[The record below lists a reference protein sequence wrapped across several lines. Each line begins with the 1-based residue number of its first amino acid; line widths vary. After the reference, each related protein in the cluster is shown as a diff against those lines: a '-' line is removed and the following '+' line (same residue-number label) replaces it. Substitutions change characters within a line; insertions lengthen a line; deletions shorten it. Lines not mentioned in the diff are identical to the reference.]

1 MPLHHWTRLLIG
13 LMAVPAF
20 ALASD
25 AVYDRADGLR
35 WCLDHAVAA
44 ESPGLTDSLC
54 TTVGIDGGALPQRL
68 GDVVGGAVDAGWAP
82 VEDLNFEYS
91 SDGGMA
97 CFDPETQMV
106 YVALGGG
113 SRTLATVHLP
123 SREQKV
129 LEKHFPDAVSVHG
142 RRIYIGR
149 LKGKKYLSI
158 FRGHDSSE
166 HWRMELPAD
175 GRL

>member
-54 TTVGIDGGALPQRL
+54 TKACALLGAWTSAPPRPVTLGRALDGAGHGAGVVMDPGLVVLTAALEITVHGWDVARALDLDHPLPPALAVDLLPVARALVGEGRFAPALAVAGDPGAPSGVRL
-68 GDVVGGAVDAGWAP
+68 LGAVGRKADRP
-82 VEDLNFEYS
+82 LR
-91 SDGGMA
+91 
-97 CFDPETQMV
+97 
-106 YVALGGG
+106 
-113 SRTLATVHLP
+113 RT
-123 SREQKV
+123 R
-129 LEKHFPDAVSVHG
+129 
-142 RRIYIGR
+142 
-149 LKGKKYLSI
+149 
-158 FRGHDSSE
+158 
-166 HWRMELPAD
+166 
-175 GRL
+175 

>member
-68 GDVVGGAVDAGWAP
+68 SDVVGSAVDAGWAP
-82 VEDLNFEYS
+82 VEGELRR
-91 SDGGMA
+91 A
-97 CFDPETQMV
+97 WA
-106 YVALGGG
+106 ALG
-113 SRTLATVHLP
+113 
-123 SREQKV
+123 
-129 LEKHFPDAVSVHG
+129 
-142 RRIYIGR
+142 
-149 LKGKKYLSI
+149 
-158 FRGHDSSE
+158 
-166 HWRMELPAD
+166 
-175 GRL
+175 